1 MSKHTLLWARI
12 RKAGSTIR
20 RLRAELGEARAS
32 QIRQA
37 NWLRRLRAE
46 RDAAT
51 AKRDA
56 ARAALADMEELLRSV
71 LVRRPANAQAW
82 NVVHGEYNVLREEG
96 QMPEWA
102 HRARY
107 PREKGEEAGHGH

>member
-56 ARAALADMEELLRSV
+56 ARAALNTEVAT
-71 LVRRPANAQAW
+71 
-82 NVVHGEYNVLREEG
+82 LREGMQRMAEDFAKRAKESADG
-96 QMPEWA
+96 Q
-102 HRARY
+102 
-107 PREKGEEAGHGH
+107 